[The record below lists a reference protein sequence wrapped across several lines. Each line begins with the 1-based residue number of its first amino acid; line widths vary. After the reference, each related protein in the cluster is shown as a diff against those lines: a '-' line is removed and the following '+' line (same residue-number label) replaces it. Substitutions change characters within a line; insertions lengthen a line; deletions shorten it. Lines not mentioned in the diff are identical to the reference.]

1 MINQILPQKKEISI
15 REEKNGTI
23 SVYGLKEM
31 TVNSVEEMAGCLD
44 MGSSQRVTAC
54 TLMNSS
60 SSRSHGIFTISIEQH
75 LIEDLMGA
83 ADQASGKKD
92 EKPDEYM
99 MAKFHFVDLAGS
111 ERAKS
116 TGATG
121 DTFKEGVNINKGL
134 LALGNV
140 IASLTDQT
148 KNGHVPYRDSKLT
161 RILQDSLGGNSR
173 TVMIAACSPAET
185 NFNETLNTLK
195 YASRARNIKNKPVVN
210 RDPAS
215 QQIAQLR
222 QMVYELQ
229 KELLNTRKV
238 LLHNDIHFEQKIELP
253 DADQLEKMGSAIE
266 SANKT
271 MGILMPTGHAG
282 GSSGANQAE
291 VKRLEQQVQELKAQ
305 FASKDKEL
313 KGHMKS
319 YETLQDQHQQMQIAQ
334 FDLQKDRDY
343 QRYSLEELVK
353 VLKKRNLFEDIVK
366 EINGGVLPKQSE
378 DGVKIFDTVFG
389 NAGPTVLEEYQRK
402 VDETTREI

>member
-1 MINQILPQKKEISI
+1 
-15 REEKNGTI
+15 
-23 SVYGLKEM
+23 
-31 TVNSVEEMAGCLD
+31 
-44 MGSSQRVTAC
+44 
-54 TLMNSS
+54 
-60 SSRSHGIFTISIEQH
+60 
-75 LIEDLMGA
+75 MGA
-83 ADQASGKKD
+83 ADQASGRKD

-121 DTFKEGVNINKGL
+121 DTFKEGVSINKGL

-229 KELLNTRKV
+229 KELLSTRKV
-238 LLHNDIHFEQKIELP
+238 LLNNDIHFEQKIELP

-282 GSSGANQAE
+282 GSSGANPAE

-313 KGHMKS
+313 KSHMKS

-402 VDETTREI
+402 VDETSREI

>member
-1 MINQILPQKKEISI
+1 MGSGYTIGVKEEDLGIIPRVIRMIFDEKEARKHKAEIIIKCSFLEIYNEELHDLLERNMSSSTMINQIMPAKKEISI

-31 TVNSVEEMAGCLD
+31 TVNSAEEMAGCLD

-75 LIEDLMGA
+75 MIEDLLITGGA
-83 ADQASGKKD
+83 EGGGQSSGGAKQ

-140 IASLTDQT
+140 IASLTDPT
-148 KNGHVPYRDSKLT
+148 KHGHVPYRDSKLT

-173 TVMIAACSPAET
+173 TVMIAACSPAEC
-185 NFNETLNTLK
+185 NFGETLNSLK

-222 QMVYELQ
+222 
-229 KELLNTRKV
+229 
-238 LLHNDIHFEQKIELP
+238 
-253 DADQLEKMGSAIE
+253 
-266 SANKT
+266 
-271 MGILMPTGHAG
+271 
-282 GSSGANQAE
+282 
-291 VKRLEQQVQELKAQ
+291 
-305 FASKDKEL
+305 
-313 KGHMKS
+313 
-319 YETLQDQHQQMQIAQ
+319 
-334 FDLQKDRDY
+334 
-343 QRYSLEELVK
+343 
-353 VLKKRNLFEDIVK
+353 
-366 EINGGVLPKQSE
+366 
-378 DGVKIFDTVFG
+378 
-389 NAGPTVLEEYQRK
+389 
-402 VDETTREI
+402 